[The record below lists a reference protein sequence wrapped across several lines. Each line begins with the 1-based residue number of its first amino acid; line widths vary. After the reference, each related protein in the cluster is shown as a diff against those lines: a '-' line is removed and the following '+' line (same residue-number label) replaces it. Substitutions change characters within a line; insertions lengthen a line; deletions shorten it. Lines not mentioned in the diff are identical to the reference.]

1 MAQDSQNTGSLYDFL
16 YLDKERIKSIIA
28 QLNDNGVLQTLK
40 QVNGE
45 KNTDTSGLNI
55 GGGAGA
61 LLFKAE
67 GKANKSLTDE
77 CSESFELT
85 HDATWSLPL
94 QLLDLLHAH
103 NLITFGT
110 SDSRLGSLSLIS
122 GNIVIFDVST
132 MKKSLPFFANYFAL
146 QRENALSNI
155 PPKARPSKKKPKTID
170 DIEVSDGVTVG
181 IIKDLLDV
189 IPTQIQVD
197 FYEVGGSRSWM
208 SLNPEW
214 LTINPTDLALKYGSR
229 LPGQWNVL
237 GIVDAMPDYLMDT
250 TFEPFILDED
260 NDMKSGV
267 CGMIDQLRTMFGR
280 SDTKYGITP
289 LLIFRKIE
297 S

>member
-1 MAQDSQNTGSLYDFL
+1 M
-16 YLDKERIKSIIA
+16 K
-28 QLNDNGVLQTLK
+28 
-40 QVNGE
+40 
-45 KNTDTSGLNI
+45 KNTDTSGLNV

-103 NLITFGT
+103 NLMTFGT
-110 SDSRLGSLSLIS
+110 SGSRLGSLSLIS

-132 MKKSLPFFANYFAL
+132 MKKSLPFFANYLAL
-146 QRENALSNI
+146 QRKRISPTL
-155 PPKARPSKKKPKTID
+155 PPKAKSSKKSPNTAD
-170 DIEVSDGVTVG
+170 DIEVADGVTVG
-181 IIKDLLDV
+181 IIKDFLDV

-197 FYEVGGSRSWM
+197 FYEVGGSQSWM

-214 LTINPTDLALKYGSR
+214 LTINPTDLALKYGSN

-237 GIVDAMPDYLMDT
+237 GIVDAMPDYLVDT
-250 TFEPFILDED
+250 NSEPFIRDED
-260 NDMKSGV
+260 NEMKSGV
-267 CGMIDQLRTMFGR
+267 YGMIDQLRTMFGR

-297 S
+297 P